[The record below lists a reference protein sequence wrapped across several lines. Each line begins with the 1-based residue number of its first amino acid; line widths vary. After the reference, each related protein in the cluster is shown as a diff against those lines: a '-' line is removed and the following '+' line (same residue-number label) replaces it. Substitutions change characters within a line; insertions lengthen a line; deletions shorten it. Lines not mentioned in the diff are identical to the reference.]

1 MYMFQ
6 RVLINGMKSVLIIL
20 MALIT
25 FAVSWG
31 VFTRYVLNSSAVW
44 TGELAGYTLVW
55 ITFIGSAY
63 AIFQKTHIRFE
74 SLIDK
79 LPRPIAMA
87 VQTFFNLFIL
97 AFVSVATYYG
107 AMVSLGAMHDSSTT
121 LPFSKGIVYL
131 VIPIGC
137 AIMVIGLI
145 YETVAMYKRRET

>member
-1 MYMFQ
+1 MDMFQ

-25 FAVSWG
+25 LAVSWG
-31 VFTRYVLNSSAVW
+31 VFTRYVLNSSAAW

-55 ITFIGSAY
+55 MTFIGSAY

-74 SLIDK
+74 SLVDK

-87 VQTFFNLFIL
+87 VQTFFNLSIL
-97 AFVSVATYYG
+97 VFVSVATYYG
-107 AMVSLGAMHDSSTT
+107 AMVSLGAMHDSSST
-121 LPFSKGIVYL
+121 LPFSKGIVYM

-145 YETVAMYKRRET
+145 YETVAMYKRR